1 MFEMNNCNNKKLVFF
16 LTYLT
21 PLRINQRLFY
31 FVYLYVIDLQTT
43 DREHLMIIKYHID
56 NNNFSHYAVESK
68 ILHCNNVLPPRA
80 AYPNLKSKHCFTSER
95 RHCFLPNFFPYIV
108 TPSTIIWRLPK
119 LRIGKKD
126 FFVCRKKYVYT
137 ERFTA
142 ADWLKMKSSFLARI
156 YFQQK
161 FAVALD

>member
-1 MFEMNNCNNKKLVFF
+1 MKVNKVWLSFCFILFYYLKLLCLKWIIVITNKLVFF

-43 DREHLMIIKYHID
+43 DREHLMIIEYHID

-80 AYPNLKSKHCFTSER
+80 AYPNLKSKHWD
-95 RHCFLPNFFPYIV
+95 NFHYIEL
-108 TPSTIIWRLPK
+108 SHRSFF
-119 LRIGKKD
+119 LRIEARFID
-126 FFVCRKKYVYT
+126 RKHNFAQTLISNYRG
-137 ERFTA
+137 RFK
-142 ADWLKMKSSFLARI
+142 LL
-156 YFQQK
+156 
-161 FAVALD
+161 L